1 MKSEN
6 PISDLLNQTIRLFQE
21 ISITAQELHGLGW
34 NSGAKRTVLLHLYL
48 QGDISALDL
57 GRLFPIPPVEGFRLV
72 EELVQNG
79 HILRRNPGPSPI
91 LTLTL
96 PGRAFAEKMLQAEAD
111 FFRQCPV
118 SLPLSNIREAAATLE
133 LFLVAM
139 KKSRHVDDVA
149 RVVGL

>member
-6 PISDLLNQTIRLFQE
+6 PISSLLDQTIRLYQE
-21 ISITAQELHGLGW
+21 LSVIAQELHGLGW
-34 NSGAKRTVLLHLYL
+34 NSGAKRTILLHLFVH
-48 QGDISALDL
+48 GDIPALDL
-57 GRLFPIPPVEGFRLV
+57 GRLFPVPPADGFRLV
-72 EELVQNG
+72 EELVHNG
-79 HILRRNPGPSPI
+79 HILRQNPGPSPI

-139 KKSRHVDDVA
+139 KKTRHVDDVA